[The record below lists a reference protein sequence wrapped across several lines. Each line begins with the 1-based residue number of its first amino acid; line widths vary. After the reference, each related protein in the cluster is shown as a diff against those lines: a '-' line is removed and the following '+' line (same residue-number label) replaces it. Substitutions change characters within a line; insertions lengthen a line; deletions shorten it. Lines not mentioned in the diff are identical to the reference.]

1 MAHVSIQPS
10 TILGNKQF
18 EPFPNGYGSTSLS
31 PKLSK
36 MNVPTWQPQ
45 LGQHPCVERQAK
57 VTHMVQFCRWKPM
70 HSWWIPSMTHRKM
83 SNGENYGQERNTTW
97 FRFAPTPIL
106 RHQFRTT
113 NGYCSS
119 IKHEMR
125 WCHFPPWKWH
135 TWNETLSDYLEL
147 VIGPQCLGMAPLLWS
162 VDCGRCV
169 CCTVSLAMRPPRH
182 PLSCWKFWMWP
193 RSGER
198 TKSSSPV
205 LSQMYRALANS
216 PRDSANDLMY
226 I

>member
-70 HSWWIPSMTHRKM
+70 RSWWIPSMTHRKM
-83 SNGENYGQERNTTW
+83 SNGENYGPARNTTW

-119 IKHEMR
+119 IKHEMK
-125 WCHFPPWKWH
+125 WCHFPPWKWRTCKWH
-135 TWNETLSDYLEL
+135 QMTLSDCLEL
-147 VIGPQCLGMAPLLWS
+147 VIGPYWTILDQKRMSQCLGMAPLLWS
-162 VDCGRCV
+162 
-169 CCTVSLAMRPPRH
+169 TVAGA
-182 PLSCWKFWMWP
+182 FA
-193 RSGER
+193 
-198 TKSSSPV
+198 V
-205 LSQMYRALANS
+205 Q
-216 PRDSANDLMY
+216 
-226 I
+226 